1 MTSFQSGKP
10 AAGAV
15 VPVGS
20 VAYFPSSL
28 WKGAKRLPFH
38 QNDPPPLA
46 RKSSNN
52 LVVRMKLILLGRFL
66 VLPSSTVGS
75 PAVTHLRNLIRA
87 SSYLSQNL
95 EKIAGNNTPA
105 LAA

>member
-1 MTSFQSGKP
+1 MTSLTSGTQ

-38 QNDPPPLA
+38 QLRQVPQRYP
-46 RKSSNN
+46 
-52 LVVRMKLILLGRFL
+52 ILCDRCHGTETCERCPGTRQLGLKGLPRSALGRWRAP
-66 VLPSSTVGS
+66 VLFS
-75 PAVTHLRNLIRA
+75 
-87 SSYLSQNL
+87 
-95 EKIAGNNTPA
+95 
-105 LAA
+105 